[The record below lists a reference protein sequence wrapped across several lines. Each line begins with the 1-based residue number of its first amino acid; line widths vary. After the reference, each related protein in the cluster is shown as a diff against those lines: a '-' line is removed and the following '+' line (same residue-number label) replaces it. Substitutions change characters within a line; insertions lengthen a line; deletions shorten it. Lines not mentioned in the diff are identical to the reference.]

1 MAPSSSSDLLRRI
14 DSVLVA
20 INKFII
26 GSMLAIMVTL
36 VFVNVI
42 SRYVFD
48 ASLDWIEE
56 VTRYMMIWLVYL
68 AAGLA
73 LRNGNHVAVT
83 MVMDMMPTPIR
94 KLARIVVLALI
105 IGFMAAIAWLG
116 TRYALFA
123 WNRTTP
129 ILDLSYGLLYLAL
142 PIGAALIVLHAL
154 IDWRSQTS
162 LDPSSGS
169 MEGGD
174 PDDGRARDAA

>member
-1 MAPSSSSDLLRRI
+1 MAPSSSSDLLRRL
-14 DSVLVA
+14 DSALVWL
-20 INKFII
+20 NKFVI
-26 GSMLAIMVTL
+26 GTMLAIMVTL
-36 VFVNVI
+36 VFINVVT
-42 SRYVFD
+42 RYVFNV
-48 ASLDWIEE
+48 SLDWIEE

-83 MVMDMMPTPIR
+83 MLMDMLPAPIR
-94 KLARIVVLALI
+94 KLARIIVLALI

-142 PIGAALIVLHAL
+142 PIGAALVVLHAL

-162 LDPSSGS
+162 LDSSSGS
-169 MEGGD
+169 MDGGD
-174 PDDGRARDAA
+174 PDDGRARDVA